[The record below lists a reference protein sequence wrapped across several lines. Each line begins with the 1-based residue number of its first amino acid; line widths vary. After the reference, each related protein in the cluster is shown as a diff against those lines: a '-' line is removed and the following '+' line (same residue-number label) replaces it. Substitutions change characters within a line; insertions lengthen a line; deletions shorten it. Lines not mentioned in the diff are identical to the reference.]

1 MILYNGWESAP
12 AAAEADRLEGDVR
25 KASHGRSSYSNGES
39 TMWPNRVSRS
49 AAGRRAL
56 PPAPERFSSELIAL
70 RRSPALP
77 PSLSAIGRLFAYR
90 LAAGPS
96 AHGFWFDA

>member
-1 MILYNGWESAP
+1 MWDPGRMILYNGWESAP

-56 PPAPERFSSELIAL
+56 PLL
-70 RRSPALP
+70 RSGSR
-77 PSLSAIGRLFAYR
+77 PS
-90 LAAGPS
+90 
-96 AHGFWFDA
+96 